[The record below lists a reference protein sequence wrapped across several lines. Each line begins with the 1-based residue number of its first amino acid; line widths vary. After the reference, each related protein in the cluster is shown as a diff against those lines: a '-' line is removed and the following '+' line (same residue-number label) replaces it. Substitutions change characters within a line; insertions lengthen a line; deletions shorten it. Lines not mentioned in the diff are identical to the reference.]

1 MLDMTARCIDVHCYH
16 GKWGFPIVEMST
28 ADVLRLMEQA
38 TVETAILMSAR
49 AIQYDLVAG
58 NAELA
63 DVIAPHPSLRGYVY
77 INMHYPQQ
85 SLAEMEKYLHIDK
98 FVGVKYQ
105 GEYSRAAASAPENH
119 EVFTLLEKVYR
130 KPLLIHSWGLPEHGN
145 AVAYSLPAQILE
157 LAQAHPDLKIVMGHM
172 GGTEWMDGI
181 RAAQKAPNLYLDT
194 CASYADRDKVAMAVR
209 TLGVGKVLFGSGAT
223 EGSLFMQKAA
233 ILDAD
238 LPDEAKATVL
248 YGAARQVF
256 DL

>member
-1 MLDMTARCIDVHCYH
+1 MVDMTARCIDVHCYH
-16 GKWGFPIVEMST
+16 GKWGFPILTLST
-28 ADVLRLMEQA
+28 ADVLALMQQGSAEK
-38 TVETAILMSAR
+38 AILMSAR

-63 DVIAPHPSLRGYVY
+63 EAIAPHPGLYGYVY
-77 INMHYPQQ
+77 INMHYPEQ
-85 SLAEMEKYLHIDK
+85 SLAEMEKYLRTDK

-105 GEYSRAAASAPENH
+105 GEYSRAAASAPENR
-119 EVFTLLEKVYR
+119 EIFTLLERVYR

-172 GGTEWMDGI
+172 GGTEWMAGI
-181 RAAQKAPNLYLDT
+181 RAAQQAPNLYLDT
-194 CASYADRDKVAMAVR
+194 CASYADRDKVGVAAKM
-209 TLGVGKVLFGSGAT
+209 LGPERVLFGSGAT

-238 LPDEAKATVL
+238 LSDAAKHMVL
-248 YGAARQVF
+248 YGAAQRVF
-256 DL
+256 NL

>member
-1 MLDMTARCIDVHCYH
+1 MLDMSARCIDVHCYH
-16 GKWGFPIVEMST
+16 GKWGFPIIEMTT
-28 ADVLRLMEQA
+28 ADVLAMMGQA
-38 TVETAILMSAR
+38 QVEKAILMSSR

-63 DVIAPHPSLRGYVY
+63 DAIGPHSALYGYVY
-77 INMHYPQQ
+77 INMHYPEL
-85 SLAEMEKYLHIDK
+85 SLAEMEKYLRSDK

-105 GEYSRAAASAPENH
+105 GEYSRATASAPENRKA
-119 EVFTLLEKVYR
+119 FDLLEKVYR

-157 LAQAHPDLKIVMGHM
+157 LAAAHPALKIVMGHM

-181 RAAQKAPNLYLDT
+181 RAAEKAPNLYLDT
-194 CASYADRDKVAMAVR
+194 CASYADRDKVAAAVH
-209 TLGVGKVLFGSGAT
+209 TLGARKVLFGSGAT
-223 EGSLFMQKAA
+223 EGSLVMQKAA

-238 LPDEAKATVL
+238 LTDDEKATVL

-256 DL
+256 EL